1 MFRSLNVAA
10 TGMVAQETQLDT
22 ISNNLA
28 NANTVGYKAQNALFE
43 DLLYQNVRTA
53 GPTEGGNMAPTSTQ
67 VGTGSRVV
75 AISRSFSQGAMQ
87 QTGNPLDLAIEGNGF
102 FTVMRLNGEPAYT
115 RAGTL
120 KLDSQGRITTPDGLP
135 IQPQINVPTDAISVT
150 IGSDGTV
157 TAMEPNQKTPATLGQ
172 LQLTTFPN
180 PDGFND
186 LGHNLFEAT
195 AASGQPVTGVPGVD
209 GRGTILQGATE
220 ASNVEV
226 VNEMVNLISAQRGYE
241 INSKVVAA
249 ADEMLRDATQMQT

>member
-1 MFRSLNVAA
+1 MLRSLNVAA

-28 NANTVGYKAQNALFE
+28 NANTVGFKSQHAEFE

-53 GPTEGGNMAPTSTQ
+53 GPTDGGNMAPTSTQ

-75 AISRSFSQGAMQ
+75 SIARSWAQGAMQ

-102 FTVMRLNGEPAYT
+102 FAVTQLNGEPAYT

-120 KLDSQGRITTPDGLP
+120 KLDSQGRITTSDGLP
-135 IQPQINVPTDAISVT
+135 VQPQITVPVDAISLT

-157 TAMEPNQKTPATLGQ
+157 TATQPNQKAPTTLGQ
-172 LQLTTFPN
+172 LQITTFPN

-195 AASGQPVTGVPGVD
+195 AASGQPVTGVPGID

-241 INSKVVAA
+241 MNSKVVAA
-249 ADEMLRDATQMQT
+249 ADEMLRDATQMQS

>member
-28 NANTVGYKAQNALFE
+28 NANTVGYKGQNAEFE
-43 DLLYQNVRTA
+43 DLVYQNVRTA
-53 GPTEGGNMAPTSTQ
+53 GPTDGGNMAPTSTQ

-75 AISRSFSQGAMQ
+75 AIARSWAQGAMQ

-102 FTVMRLNGEPAYT
+102 LAVTQLNGEPAYT

-120 KLDSQGRITTPDGLP
+120 KLDSQGRITTSDGLP
-135 IQPQINVPTDAISVT
+135 IQPQITVPTDATSLT

-157 TAMEPNQKTPATLGQ
+157 TAVEPNQRTPVTLGQ
-172 LQLTTFPN
+172 IQITTFPN
-180 PDGFND
+180 PNGLND

-195 AASGQPVTGVPGVD
+195 AASGQPVTGVPGTD
-209 GRGTILQGATE
+209 GRGSILQGATE
-220 ASNVEV
+220 SSNVEV

-249 ADEMLRDATQMQT
+249 ADEMLRDATQMQS

>member
-1 MFRSLNVAA
+1 
-10 TGMVAQETQLDT
+10 
-22 ISNNLA
+22 
-28 NANTVGYKAQNALFE
+28 
-43 DLLYQNVRTA
+43 
-53 GPTEGGNMAPTSTQ
+53 
-67 VGTGSRVV
+67 
-75 AISRSFSQGAMQ
+75 MQ

-102 FTVMRLNGEPAYT
+102 FTVMQLNGEPAYT

-120 KLDSQGRITTPDGLP
+120 KLDAQGRITTSDGLP
-135 IQPQINVPTDAISVT
+135 IQPPITVPSNATSVT

-157 TAMEPNQKTPATLGQ
+157 SAVEPNQKTPATLGQ
-172 LQLTTFPN
+172 IQLTTFPN

-195 AASGQPVTGVPGVD
+195 AASGQPVTGVPGID

-226 VNEMVNLISAQRGYE
+226 VNEMVSLIAAQRGYE

-249 ADEMLRDATQMQT
+249 ADEMLRDATQMQS